1 MMRNSLRAAGLLLAA
16 GVMSAIGI
24 ASTDATAAERAPT
37 VRRGPSTDD
46 PNPVV
51 TPCGA
56 CYSTQNRRL
65 YVSLNA
71 IGSAKAISLE
81 LHSLR
86 DGKSTYGEQLA
97 PYRVEN
103 GYVEYLVPQA
113 PTEDVGGGRIHWV
126 TSQGR
131 FGTMAVV
138 VDAGSKVE

>member
-1 MMRNSLRAAGLLLAA
+1 MTRNSLRAAGLLLAA
-16 GVMSAIGI
+16 GVMSALGI
-24 ASTDATAAERAPT
+24 ASTDAIAAERPST
-37 VRRGPSTDD
+37 VRHGPATQD

-56 CYSTQNRRL
+56 CYSTQSRRL
-65 YVSLNA
+65 YVSLDA
-71 IGSAKAISLE
+71 IGSAKAVAIE
-81 LHSLR
+81 LYSLR

-131 FGTMAVV
+131 FGTMALS
-138 VDAGSKVE
+138 VDGSGEAE

>member
-1 MMRNSLRAAGLLLAA
+1 MIRNSLSAAGLLLAA
-16 GVMSAIGI
+16 GVVSALAI
-24 ASTDATAAERAPT
+24 ASTDAMAAERAST
-37 VRRGPSTDD
+37 VRHGPATND

-56 CYSTQNRRL
+56 CYSMRDRRL
-65 YVSLNA
+65 YVSLDA

-81 LHSLR
+81 LDLLR
-86 DGKSTYGEQLA
+86 DGKSAYGEQLA
-97 PYRVEN
+97 PYRVAN

-131 FGTMAVV
+131 FRTMTVIVA
-138 VDAGSKVE
+138 AGGEAE